1 MRAAE
6 CDSGWLVTGFLVR
19 AAVGVAAPNG
29 SRFVRFDS
37 RGWSSNGERRQV
49 RAGHVPMRFSR
60 SSNPQ
65 RVEVRSIRFA
75 GLELKRTTAAVESR
89 ACADALQ
96 SAGWPQ
102 RVKAR
107 HTTRRLIVVATKATH
122 LPKAVQRCRARRPPH
137 GVPIAPGRISST
149 NVRVPDRVVR
159 RGRCVWNVGG
169 RCGGWV
175 PRGANEMD
183 LVGLNLEQ
191 FPVIMPES
199 APSVLPSCF
208 ESRKSTLSY
217 TVNPTSVR
225 PPPFCTAGT
234 PLRSYL
240 LRVIIRVLSTT
251 ATLQAPCPV
260 ALTVSSVAWCTTRIA
275 LS

>member
-1 MRAAE
+1 MCRRASVGRLAA
-6 CDSGWLVTGFLVR
+6 TGQ
-19 AAVGVAAPNG
+19 GP
-29 SRFVRFDS
+29 
-37 RGWSSNGERRQV
+37 
-49 RAGHVPMRFSR
+49 
-60 SSNPQ
+60 
-65 RVEVRSIRFA
+65 
-75 GLELKRTTAAVESR
+75 
-89 ACADALQ
+89 
-96 SAGWPQ
+96 
-102 RVKAR
+102 R

-183 LVGLNLEQ
+183 LVGLNFAQ
-191 FPVIMPES
+191 FPVILRES

-260 ALTVSSVAWCTTRIA
+260 ALTVSSVA
-275 LS
+275 